1 MALRTLLLLVL
12 FPFMAVAA
20 PVRICIVGDS
30 ISAGFSP
37 STHGWGTSLKT
48 LIAQDPAQP
57 QDFGV
62 LSIAHSGDKIAN
74 AQAVYDLALAGRTRP
89 TAAQYDGCNRVAFL
103 IGTNDL
109 VDGTS
114 AATMWAGTKT
124 MVDAARAA
132 GANVLLLALLPRGT
146 GASWS
151 TDLGTRLLAYNALQS
166 AYANASTIVYVDTYT
181 ALLEPASSPPALA
194 IASGGATD
202 GLHPNNAGQLLIAQT
217 VQAAV
222 VAAGGW

>member
-1 MALRTLLLLVL
+1 MTLRILLLLALV
-12 FPFMAVAA
+12 PFMAVAEPA
-20 PVRICIVGDS
+20 RVCIVGDS

-37 STHGWGTSLKT
+37 STHGWGTPLKT
-48 LIAQDPAQP
+48 IIAQNPAQP

-62 LSIAHSGDKIAN
+62 LSIAHSGDKIAD
-74 AQAVYDLALAGRTRP
+74 AQALYALELAGRIRP
-89 TAAQYDGCNRVAFL
+89 VAAQYDGCTWVAFL
-103 IGTNDL
+103 IGTNNL
-109 VDGTS
+109 PDGTS
-114 AATMWAGTKT
+114 AATMWAGTKA
-124 MVDAARAA
+124 MVDAARAG
-132 GANVLLLALLPRGT
+132 GAKVLLLALLPRGT

-181 ALLEPASSPPALA
+181 ALTEPASSPPALA
-194 IASGGATD
+194 TAAGGATD

-222 VAAGGW
+222 VAADGW